1 MSGAADR
8 RHFAAATEG
17 ADMEPVETR
26 ERSVGEKVQEAS
38 DVVSSKAGE
47 AADRGRGMV
56 ADQVGTRS
64 AQASDQIGW
73 AAQTMRRAADQARAE
88 GDIGHARIADQVADR
103 GERVSSYLQDI
114 EPEQLLNDVEDFAR
128 RQPWVVAGAGLFIG
142 FALARSLKASSGRRY
157 QTRSVGSRYRGN
169 GAAEWTA
176 SPGAPRDVIASTPPR
191 TGGIGNE
198 YA

>member
-1 MSGAADR
+1 
-8 RHFAAATEG
+8 
-17 ADMEPVETR
+17 METS
-26 ERSVGEKVQEAS
+26 ERSVGDQMHEAS

-47 AADRGRGMV
+47 VADRGRGMV
-56 ADQVGTRS
+56 AEQVGTRS
-64 AQASDQIGW
+64 AQASEQIGW
-73 AAQTMRRAADQARAE
+73 AAQTMRRAADEARAE
-88 GDIGHARIADQVADR
+88 GNAGHARLAEEVADR

-142 FALARSLKASSGRRY
+142 FAIARSLKASSGRRY
-157 QTRSVGSRYRGN
+157 QTRSGSSRYQGN

-176 SPGAPRDVIASTPPR
+176 SPGASRDVIASTPPR
-191 TGGIGNE
+191 TGGVGNE